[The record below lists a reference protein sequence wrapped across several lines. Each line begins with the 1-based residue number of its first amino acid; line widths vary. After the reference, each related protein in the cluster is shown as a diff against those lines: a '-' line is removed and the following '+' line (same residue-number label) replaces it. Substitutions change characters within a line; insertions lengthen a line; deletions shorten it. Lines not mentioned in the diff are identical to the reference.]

1 MTTLEPGP
9 DFTINNRWVLGTKIA
24 SGGFGAIY
32 KGVDLKTKEDV
43 AIKVESRKER
53 NYLEKEAQMYT
64 DLSKATILI
73 GEEEDIGV
81 PRVRWYGKEGLFRVV
96 VLDLMGPS
104 LSDLFYSVGKQ
115 FSLKTTLMLA
125 EQMINRLEF
134 VHKKRIV
141 HRDVKPG
148 NFVMG
153 LGRNEGKVFIIDFGL
168 SNYYQ
173 DQTGKHIGYN
183 EDASFHGTHRYASVN
198 SHFKVEQSRRDDLES
213 LGYVLVYFL
222 RGGLP
227 WQNVKAKK
235 KKRRVVIGEMKR
247 ELSIEQLTAGLP
259 SEFATF
265 MHYVRGLNFLD
276 LPDYE
281 YMRRLFRTCML
292 KHQFAPDGKFDWS
305 AKTALVTATMP
316 APITAAPLL
325 TGVTQSYMQP
335 NLLPSLQTLAA
346 LEQQHRIFSTDPLA
360 LAPSLSLLSPMHQL
374 MPSMPQLMPSLMN
387 YQSKP
392 IAIAPASYPPLTVS
406 IPQASIKQ
414 AITATASSVTIT
426 PALVTTTTTGPMTRK
441 RKAAEIE
448 PKQQP
453 QRNVRRTR
461 ATAQK

>member
-1 MTTLEPGP
+1 VVSEQFIKL
-9 DFTINNRWVLGTKIA
+9 FIV
-24 SGGFGAIY
+24 
-32 KGVDLKTKEDV
+32 GVDLKTKEDV

-64 DLSKATILI
+64 DLSKATS
-73 GEEEDIGV
+73 EEEDIGV

-247 ELSIEQLTAGLP
+247 ELSIDQLTAGLP
-259 SEFATF
+259 SEFATY
-265 MHYVRGLNFLD
+265 MHYVRSLNFLD

-281 YMRRLFRTCML
+281 YMRRLFRTCMM
-292 KHQFAPDGKFDWS
+292 KHQFLADGKFDWS
-305 AKTALVTATMP
+305 AKPGTISVAPSMP
-316 APITAAPLL
+316 APVNSTPIL

-346 LEQQHRIFSTDPLA
+346 LDQQHRIFSADPLA
-360 LAPSLSLLSPMHQL
+360 IAPSLSLLSPMHQL
-374 MPSMPQLMPSLMN
+374 VPSMPQLMPSLMS
-387 YQSKP
+387 YQAKP
-392 IAIAPASYPPLTVS
+392 IAIAPAAYPPLTVS

-414 AITATASSVTIT
+414 AMTTTASSVSLT
-426 PALVTTTTTGPMTRK
+426 PAVAAPVAGPMTRK

-448 PKQQP
+448 HKPQP
-453 QRNVRRTR
+453 QRNVRTR
-461 ATAQK
+461 ASAQK

>member
-1 MTTLEPGP
+1 
-9 DFTINNRWVLGTKIA
+9 
-24 SGGFGAIY
+24 
-32 KGVDLKTKEDV
+32 
-43 AIKVESRKER
+43 
-53 NYLEKEAQMYT
+53 
-64 DLSKATILI
+64 
-73 GEEEDIGV
+73 
-81 PRVRWYGKEGLFRVV
+81 
-96 VLDLMGPS
+96 
-104 LSDLFYSVGKQ
+104 
-115 FSLKTTLMLA
+115 
-125 EQMINRLEF
+125 
-134 VHKKRIV
+134 
-141 HRDVKPG
+141 
-148 NFVMG
+148 MG

-173 DQTGKHIGYN
+173 DLAGKHIGYN

-198 SHFKVEQSRRDDLES
+198 SHFKVGKYLALNANFSIEFLANVAPFKIVANLTSHPEQSRRDDLES

-259 SEFATF
+259 SEFATY

-276 LPDYE
+276 VPDYE

-305 AKTALVTATMP
+305 AKPSAVTASVST
-316 APITAAPLL
+316 AVTAAPLL

-335 NLLPSLQTLAA
+335 SLLPSLQTLAA
-346 LEQQHRIFSTDPLA
+346 LDQQHRLFSGDPLA
-360 LAPSLSLLSPMHQL
+360 IAPSLPLLTPMHQI
-374 MPSMPQLMPSLMN
+374 MPSMPQIMPNLMT

-414 AITATASSVTIT
+414 AITATASSVTVT
-426 PALVTTTTTGPMTRK
+426 PAVAATAGPVTRK

>member
-9 DFTINNRWVLGTKIA
+9 DFTINNRWVLGAKIA

-32 KGVDLKTKEDV
+32 KGVDLKTKEEV

-64 DLSKATILI
+64 DLSKVTNLL
-73 GEEEDIGV
+73 GEDEDMGV

-173 DQTGKHIGYN
+173 DHSGKHIGYN

-259 SEFATF
+259 SEFATY
-265 MHYVRGLNFLD
+265 MHYARGLNFLD
-276 LPDYE
+276 VPDYE

-305 AKTALVTATMP
+305 AKPSVMTTTMP
-316 APITAAPLL
+316 APVNAPTLL
-325 TGVTQSYMQP
+325 TSVTQSYMQP

-346 LEQQHRIFSTDPLA
+346 LEQQHRLFSTDPLA
-360 LAPSLSLLSPMHQL
+360 LAPSMPLLSSMHQL
-374 MPSMPQLMPSLMN
+374 MPSMSQIMPSLMS

-414 AITATASSVTIT
+414 AIATTSSIT
-426 PALVTTTTTGPMTRK
+426 VSPVMATPTGPVTRK

-453 QRNVRRTR
+453 HRNVRRTR